1 MFGFARCFGNYGGYG
16 AFGAGRGMGSGMFI
30 MGIFFLIVIAIL
42 VYLVVKHIKKD
53 ANTSKNI
60 INDGV
65 NNEALNILNIKL
77 ANGEISEEDY
87 LKRKEALLK

>member
-1 MFGFARCFGNYGGYG
+1 MFGFARCFGGYGG
-16 AFGAGRGMGSGMFI
+16 FGPDRGMGAGMFI
-30 MGIFFLIVIAIL
+30 MGILFLIIIAIL
-42 VYLVVKHIKKD
+42 VFLVVKYIKKD
-53 ANTSKNI
+53 ANITQNT
-60 INDGV
+60 INNGV

>member
-1 MFGFARCFGNYGGYG
+1 MFGFARCFGAYGGNG
-16 AFGAGRGMGSGMFI
+16 AFGTRGMGVGMFG
-30 MGIFFLIVIAIL
+30 MGILFLIVIAIL
-42 VYLVVKHIKKD
+42 VFLAVKYVKKD
-53 ANTSKNI
+53 ANTSKNT
-60 INDGV
+60 INNGV